1 MQIQPLYLIKNTVKQ
16 YNHKFCILMYFKNEF
31 TPVMAELNWQ
41 RSLPQCIII
50 VIIIIYVLYKYNL
63 FEAMYINSSY

>member
-1 MQIQPLYLIKNTVKQ
+1 
-16 YNHKFCILMYFKNEF
+16 MYFKNEF

-50 VIIIIYVLYKYNL
+50 VITIIIYVLYEYYL
-63 FEAMYINSSY
+63 FKAIYINSSY